1 MMDSIEVTAR
11 FAKDGRV
18 YPQRI
23 SWQDV
28 DYPVEATGRSWQDQD
43 GLHILVM
50 IPGERVLEL
59 IFQPEPGLWFLKSLP
74 TGRQL
79 A

>member
-1 MMDSIEVTAR
+1 MMDAIEVTAR

-18 YPQRI
+18 YPQRVT
-23 SWQDV
+23 WQGI
-28 DYPVEATGRSWQDQD
+28 DYPVESTGRSWQDQE

-50 IPGERVLEL
+50 IPNERVLEL
-59 IFQPEPGLWFLKSLP
+59 IFQPEPRLWFLKSLP
-74 TGRQL
+74 AGRQL

>member
-1 MMDSIEVTAR
+1 MDPIEVTAR
-11 FAKDGRV
+11 FATDGRV

-23 SWQDV
+23 SWQGS
-28 DYPVEATGRSWQDQD
+28 DYLVESVGRNWQDQE
-43 GLHILVM
+43 GQHFLVM
-50 IPGERVLEL
+50 VPDERVLEL

-74 TGRQL
+74 AGRQL